1 MKKYLVGVFDSGI
14 GGLTVLS
21 ECVRR
26 LPDCDYL
33 YFGDNAHAPYG
44 SRSPE
49 EITSLVRTALRVFD
63 AYGADAAVLACNTAT
78 AVCARAMREEF
89 SFPVVGTE
97 PAVKPAA
104 FRCAQA
110 LVLATPRT
118 VRSERLRRLVGRFP
132 QCSFTLFAPV
142 GLAGAIER
150 AEGQAG
156 AIDLKEHLP
165 RGKYD
170 GVVLGCTHYIYLRKE
185 ISAFYRAP
193 VFDGNRGT
201 AERLAAVLGVAAARE
216 EEAISSGAA
225 SGARFPEREGIGAF
239 FAGETGIVGGGLGKT
254 GTADHRAQAEE
265 KTVAF
270 CSETGMTDHRLQKTG
285 TADHKRGSEGAD
297 LPAERQEKNGENKN
311 KCFYKIGKNG
321 KKSDKKWQKTSIF
334 YLGSGKNL
342 NKRLYEQ
349 MFANKQ

>member
-21 ECVRR
+21 ECARR

-118 VRSERLRRLVGRFP
+118 VRSERLRRLVGNFP

-142 GLAGAIER
+142 GLAGAIEQ

-225 SGARFPEREGIGAF
+225 SGARFPEREEKEAF

-254 GTADHRAQAEE
+254 GTADHRASAEG
-265 KTVAF
+265 KTVTF

-285 TADHKRGSEGAD
+285 TADHKRGTEGAD
-297 LPAERQEKNGENKN
+297 PPAERQEKNGENKN

-321 KKSDKKWQKTSIF
+321 KKSGEKWQKTSIF
-334 YLGSGKNL
+334 YLGSGKSL